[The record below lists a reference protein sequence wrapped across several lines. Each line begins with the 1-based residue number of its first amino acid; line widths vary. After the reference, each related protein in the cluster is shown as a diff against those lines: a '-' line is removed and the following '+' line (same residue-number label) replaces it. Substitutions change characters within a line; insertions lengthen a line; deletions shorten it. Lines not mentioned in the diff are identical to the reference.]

1 MGNQAYSVT
10 HERDGNYRLHAAEP
24 TPRVIA
30 KITAVIDRSARLIG
44 WKLKP
49 LVVMHGTVSH
59 LWPSP
64 TDAIAAIK
72 LLSAAK
78 ARAAVKNADAAH
90 AATQT
95 PNLLGEPL

>member
-1 MGNQAYSVT
+1 MGKQAYSVT
-10 HERDGNYRLHAAEP
+10 HERDGNYRLHATEP

-30 KITAVIDRSARLIG
+30 KITAVIDRSAQIIG

-49 LVVMHGTVSH
+49 LVVMQGAVSH

-64 TDAIAAIK
+64 ADAIAATK

-78 ARAAVKNADAAH
+78 ARTAVKTADTAH
-90 AATQT
+90 AATRT
-95 PNLLGEPL
+95 TNLFGEPL